1 MRVVDARRGSG
12 SPTPTSMAASGSDCH
27 PILRRGPATDS
38 VNGAYLALNAD
49 ELAATDD
56 YEVDDYAVSKSRS
69 PEA

>member
-1 MRVVDARRGSG
+1 
-12 SPTPTSMAASGSDCH
+12 MAASGPDCH

-38 VNGAYLALNAD
+38 VNAAYLALNAD

>member
-1 MRVVDARRGSG
+1 
-12 SPTPTSMAASGSDCH
+12 MAASGSDCH

-38 VNGAYLALNAD
+38 VNAAYLALNAD